1 MNEFEDAAIFAMIAG
16 RRVDAATAQKVQ
28 DAAPRINDLLIWT
41 VYERPDNF
49 PDSFICRPFST
60 LPRKV
65 IQGAAPLPLDCYL
78 EAATLAELRML
89 LPAGLTL
96 LTRSPGDDPKIVE
109 TWL

>member
-1 MNEFEDAAIFAMIAG
+1 MNEYEDAIFAMIAG
-16 RRVDAATAQKVQ
+16 KRVDAATAQKVQ

-41 VYERPDNF
+41 VYERPDDF

-65 IQGAAPLPLDCYL
+65 GAAPLALDCYL

-89 LPAGLTL
+89 LPAGLTM
-96 LTRSPGDDPKIVE
+96 LTRAPGDDPKILE